1 MFDYRAIRVALLL
14 WACLFSLIA
23 AVCMA
28 INTNFE
34 PTKRRWLLA
43 MQLFG
48 AVLMGCDALAW
59 AYRGGAGEV
68 GYWMVRV
75 SSFLVFFASDLIL
88 LIFHGY
94 VCCYLFEDTPKFERP
109 RRRIAAG
116 YAIAALGM
124 ALVVVSQFTHL
135 YYTFDAQNYYHR
147 TVWHP
152 ISLLIPMVGMLLDGS
167 LLVQY
172 RKSLNHQLYL
182 AMLSYIALPFAA
194 AIGLLFIYGISLVI
208 IAISISLF
216 LIFIFSLVEQN

>member
-1 MFDYRAIRVALLL
+1 MFDYRAIHVALLL

-94 VCCYLFEDTPKFERP
+94 VCCYLLEDTPKFESP

-124 ALVVVSQFTHL
+124 ALVVVSQFTL
-135 YYTFDAQNYYHR
+135 YGDTKKGYRPSFIKAAKPPLSVDAYE
-147 TVWHP
+147 
-152 ISLLIPMVGMLLDGS
+152 
-167 LLVQY
+167 
-172 RKSLNHQLYL
+172 
-182 AMLSYIALPFAA
+182 
-194 AIGLLFIYGISLVI
+194 
-208 IAISISLF
+208 LF
-216 LIFIFSLVEQN
+216 LAEMNKHGLKDVQHGEFGADMQVTLVNEGPCTIIIDTDEWKKKE

>member
-1 MFDYRAIRVALLL
+1 MFDYRAIHVALLL
-14 WACLFSLIA
+14 WACLLSLIA

-94 VCCYLFEDTPKFERP
+94 VCCYHTSYSDGSGQQFITLVSKSGNTFYLVIDRNDKGENTVHFMNLVDEADLLALMEEDAADAYTAEKEAAAQAESRGRSQES
-109 RRRIAAG
+109 RRR
-116 YAIAALGM
+116 
-124 ALVVVSQFTHL
+124 S
-135 YYTFDAQNYYHR
+135 
-147 TVWHP
+147 
-152 ISLLIPMVGMLLDGS
+152 GS
-167 LLVQY
+167 I
-172 RKSLNHQLYL
+172 R
-182 AMLSYIALPFAA
+182 F
-194 AIGLLFIYGISLVI
+194 
-208 IAISISLF
+208 
-216 LIFIFSLVEQN
+216 

>member
-1 MFDYRAIRVALLL
+1 METMFEAYVTNAGKYSEGQLVGETLKFPTTAQEVEALL
-14 WACLFSLIA
+14 
-23 AVCMA
+23 
-28 INTNFE
+28 
-34 PTKRRWLLA
+34 KRI
-43 MQLFG
+43 G
-48 AVLMGCDALAW
+48 V
-59 AYRGGAGEV
+59 
-68 GYWMVRV
+68 
-75 SSFLVFFASDLIL
+75 
-88 LIFHGY
+88 
-94 VCCYLFEDTPKFERP
+94 DTPKFERP

-194 AIGLLFIYGISLVI
+194 AIGLLFIYGISLVN

>member
-1 MFDYRAIRVALLL
+1 MALLL

-59 AYRGGAGEV
+59 AYRGV

-194 AIGLLFIYGISLVI
+194 AIGLLFIYGISLVN